1 MLRLRND
8 VVVAGLP
15 AEADEAV
22 AANKYPYNLNLA
34 YVIGSSIVMADD
46 ISLGP
51 HVACGLSGASIQKI
65 CE

>member
-34 YVIGSSIVMADD
+34 YVIRSSIVMADD

-51 HVACGLSGASIQKI
+51 RVACGLLGASIQKI